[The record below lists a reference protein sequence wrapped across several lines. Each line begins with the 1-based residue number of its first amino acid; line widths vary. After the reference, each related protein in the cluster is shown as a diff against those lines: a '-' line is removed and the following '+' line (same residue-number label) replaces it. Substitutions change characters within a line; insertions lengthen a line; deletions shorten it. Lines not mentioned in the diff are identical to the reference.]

1 MTERVLLHTHTHTHK
16 MLFEVFLDIILLCYH
31 HGLSH
36 FLRSTAFV
44 FSDFQHP
51 GNVEKTKQLLKQ
63 RNTILR
69 TFATPY

>member
-1 MTERVLLHTHTHTHK
+1 

-44 FSDFQHP
+44 FSEFLHP

-63 RNTILR
+63 RNRSLEYVVLPTDFINLEL
-69 TFATPY
+69 

>member
-1 MTERVLLHTHTHTHK
+1 
-16 MLFEVFLDIILLCYH
+16 MLFEVFLYIILLCYH

-44 FSDFQHP
+44 FSEFLHP

-63 RNTILR
+63 RNRSLEYVVLPTDFINLEL
-69 TFATPY
+69 